1 MAWFSKKKPKKP
13 SPVSKAGG
21 SSASTSSS
29 DGIKVQPRPT
39 VSVPPPN
46 VEAENVALG
55 GNVIV
60 PRKEF
65 RRPGRPKSEFSPDME
80 LLYVRHYVKLLNKMG
95 NAHFQAYFPNSFL
108 VGIGLLADLASDSR
122 AGARMTRAVELD
134 SVDVAADGT
143 PGSAGRVWE
152 LKASPI
158 HGTPGVVRIGRAQSN
173 DVVVPEFAISQH
185 HCQVERVERRFMVS
199 DVESLNGTYVNGTQ
213 LEKGAVMEIQN
224 LDVLI
229 LGRFQF
235 QFFNSSGFLEEVAER
250 AAMQL

>member
-1 MAWFSKKKPKKP
+1 MCIRDS
-13 SPVSKAGG
+13 
-21 SSASTSSS
+21 
-29 DGIKVQPRPT
+29 
-39 VSVPPPN
+39 
-46 VEAENVALG
+46 
-55 GNVIV
+55 
-60 PRKEF
+60 
-65 RRPGRPKSEFSPDME
+65 
-80 LLYVRHYVKLLNKMG
+80 
-95 NAHFQAYFPNSFL
+95 PNSFL

-134 SVDVAADGT
+134 TVDVAADGT

>member
-1 MAWFSKKKPKKP
+1 MAWFSKKKSKKP
-13 SPVSKAGG
+13 A
-21 SSASTSSS
+21 TSSKS
-29 DGIKVQPRPT
+29 GSQHSSTTSKDGIKVQPRPT
-39 VSVPPPN
+39 VAVPPPD
-46 VEAENVALG
+46 VDAENVALG

-60 PRKEF
+60 PRKEI
-65 RRPGRPKSEFSPDME
+65 RRPGRPKSEFTPNME

-108 VGIGLLADLASDSR
+108 VGIGLLADLAGDNRS
-122 AGARMTRAVELD
+122 GARMTRSVELD
-134 SVDVAADGT
+134 TVDVAADGT

-173 DVVVPEFAISQH
+173 DVVVPEFAISQR
-185 HCQVERVERRFMVS
+185 HCQFETIERKVMVS
-199 DVESLNGTYVNGTQ
+199 DIESLNGTYVNGTQ

-235 QFFNSSGFLEEVAER
+235 QFFNSSGFLAEVSER
-250 AAMQL
+250 AAMEL